1 MIGIII
7 TILMVGAFFILFF
20 KPSYTI
26 KDDGGKR
33 KRKRKFRKRNL
44 RMLDTSR
51 IPDWIRTELCLRR
64 ATWALLW
71 RIRPWRMTVGS
82 AVRPS

>member
-26 KDDGGKR
+26 KDDREKR